1 MQRRVVIEDRIEG
14 REDGDRRCGG
24 ELGRAARLTEKE
36 RFVEDAGGDVNRC
49 LSRCMR
55 EGPAVI
61 DDESRRIAYGAKIP
75 LRRLSDRP
83 EFEYRTVAAVV
94 FGFDAD
100 LLALAFRRSQQG
112 LVFQDGVE
120 IVDAAVESGEADHFV
135 ARATCMG

>member
-14 REDGDRRCGG
+14 REDGDRRRGG

-49 LSRCMR
+49 LSCCMR

-75 LRRLSDRP
+75 LCRLSDRP
-83 EFEYRTVAAVV
+83 EFEYRAVAAVV

-100 LLALAFRRSQQG
+100 LLALACLLYTSPSPRDCS
-112 LVFQDGVE
+112 
-120 IVDAAVESGEADHFV
+120 
-135 ARATCMG
+135 

>member
-1 MQRRVVIEDRIEG
+1 M
-14 REDGDRRCGG
+14 
-24 ELGRAARLTEKE
+24 RAVESHTARK
-36 RFVEDAGGDVNRC
+36 
-49 LSRCMR
+49 
-55 EGPAVI
+55 
-61 DDESRRIAYGAKIP
+61 P

-135 ARATCMG
+135 ARGDLHGVVGDGVAVAGLVEGEAVDTKFEDRIFVCKFTYAPESECVGYVVFAVGRLRMK

>member
-49 LSRCMR
+49 LSCCMR

-75 LRRLSDRP
+75 LCRLSDRP
-83 EFEYRTVAAVV
+83 EFEYRAVAAVV

-100 LLALAFRRSQQG
+100 LLALALKESAGPGFSRRGRNRRCSRRVG
-112 LVFQDGVE
+112 
-120 IVDAAVESGEADHFV
+120 
-135 ARATCMG
+135 